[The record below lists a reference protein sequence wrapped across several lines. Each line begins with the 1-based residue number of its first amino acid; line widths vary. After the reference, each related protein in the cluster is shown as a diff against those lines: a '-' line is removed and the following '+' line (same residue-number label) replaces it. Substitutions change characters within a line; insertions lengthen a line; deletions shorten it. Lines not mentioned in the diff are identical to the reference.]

1 MRLAALLWALSTT
14 VLCAQIHGCDFE
26 IRIEYVGPVD
36 QPLIVQIQEPNG
48 ALSPEFHFQRR
59 GDTATYRVRGTCNT
73 RTYIRVY
80 KPSDTWTIVGRIF
93 ETSGVMTGRGYT
105 EYKLLS
111 SGLIFMHNS
120 YGVPCVFGTW
130 GTCVR
135 NRFNQPLTKY
145 DPFAR
150 QL

>member
-1 MRLAALLWALSTT
+1 MWLNCAVALLLISI
-14 VLCAQIHGCDFE
+14 VDGCDFE

-36 QPLIVQIQEPNG
+36 IPLIVQIQEPNG
-48 ALSPEFHFQRR
+48 ALSPDFQFTTK
-59 GDTATYRVRGTCNT
+59 GETHNYRVRGTCSS

-80 KPSDTWTIVGRIF
+80 KPSETGWTKSGRLF
-93 ETSGVMTGRGYT
+93 ETSGVMTGQGYT

-120 YGVPCVFGTW
+120 IGVPCVFGTW

-135 NRFNQPLTKY
+135 NRFNQPLTHY

-150 QL
+150 NL